1 VSVPRW
7 THPEQAAEG
16 GNMSTRPVNMWAS
29 LLFVA
34 LVRDLMRAAAFC
46 VSLDYGRRRLA
57 RLWAASF
64 LVSTLVAAY
73 SFWRLV

>member
-1 VSVPRW
+1 
-7 THPEQAAEG
+7 
-16 GNMSTRPVNMWAS
+16 MSTRPVNMWAS

-34 LVRDLMRAAAFC
+34 LVWALMSAAAFS

-57 RLWAASF
+57 RLGAASF
-64 LVSTLVAAY
+64 PVSTLVAAY